1 VSCATFDSLAAKAGT
16 FLSDQIRIY
25 EERPGESAFVR
36 RGRRV
41 QVNRLHEQLDT
52 LVAARDQM
60 EQLVRIIVEIGSDL
74 DLNVTLRRIVSAA
87 MELTGARYGALSIRA
102 SDGAPVSFVHTGI
115 DEDTA
120 RRLGDVQVGEGLRID
135 DLSAQPPGHRVRTE
149 GGAIRAFLGI
159 PITVRAANFGTLYV
173 ADDRPGRVFSEAQE
187 AAVRAMATAAAAA
200 IDNARLFERERESA
214 KWTKASREITT
225 ALLSGDPQTGPLQL
239 IVSRALDLA
248 GAEQAILL
256 IPREPDLPA
265 DDVDTLVVAATAGR
279 YASAVIGRQVPMEGS
294 TTGGVARRGIPLITD
309 SFQYPIE
316 GFTDVGERSAIVMP
330 LIADGAVL
338 GVIAVA
344 REPQQPP
351 FGNDYLEL
359 VSDFARHAA
368 IALALAAG
376 REHALNQELAQADS
390 VDDAVRAAA
399 EELRRLWRARRVLA
413 VTFPAGRPAADI
425 ASGAPELVSVGEPTR
440 WADLPSDTR
449 EMLISLRDGDLLT
462 PNTAKPGT
470 AAIALQHP
478 EGVLV
483 VWIDLADQR
492 PFTLEDQTLLTVL
505 AGRLGQGLQ
514 RVHQVDQQRETAL
527 ALQHAILG
535 PADLPHGFAVRYQ
548 AATRP
553 LQVGGDW
560 YDVVDLEDGRIALIV
575 GDCVGHGL
583 AAATVMGQV
592 RSACRALLL
601 ENPSPAAALAGLDR
615 FAARLPG
622 ARCTTAV
629 CAVLNPES
637 GELVYSSAGHPPP
650 IVVHADGTTR
660 ILDDGHTIALG
671 IRPHRPRPEAR
682 VTLPARATLLLY
694 TDGLVE
700 RRRLPLDDGIS
711 RAASLLQDGLAEPL
725 EDLANRIMSRLAPSA
740 GYQDDVALLLY
751 RHPAPL
757 ELKFLADASNLA
769 PTRKALRTW
778 LSRAEVDQEQTMNVL
793 IAAGE
798 AVANAIEHG
807 HRHSPR
813 GTISLGAIALVDQV
827 RVTIT
832 DTGSWKTPVVNPE
845 RGRGITLMRGLMQ
858 DVVIN
863 PDAAGT
869 TVHLSARIT

>member
-1 VSCATFDSLAAKAGT
+1 MSQA
-16 FLSDQIRIY
+16 
-25 EERPGESAFVR
+25 
-36 RGRRV
+36 
-41 QVNRLHEQLDT
+41 NEQLDE
-52 LVAARDQM
+52 LMAARDQM
-60 EQLVRIIVEIGSDL
+60 EHLVRVIVEISSDL
-74 DLNVTLRRIVSAA
+74 DLDVTLRRIVSAA
-87 MELTGARYGALSIRA
+87 MELTDARYGALGIRA
-102 SDGAPVSFVHTGI
+102 TDGSLASVVRAGI
-115 DEDTA
+115 DDDTA
-120 RRLGDVQVGEGLRID
+120 RRLGDLQVGTGLRID
-135 DLSAQPPGHRVRTE
+135 DLTAHPELPTGDPP
-149 GGAIRAFLGI
+149 IRALLGI
-159 PITVRAANFGTLYV
+159 PITVRAADFGSLYL
-173 ADDRPGRVFSEAQE
+173 ADDRPGRTFSDSQE
-187 AAVRAMATAAAAA
+187 NAVRALATAAAAA

-239 IVSRALDLA
+239 IVNRALELA

-256 IPREPDLPA
+256 VPREPDLPA
-265 DDVDTLVVAATAGR
+265 DQVDALVVAATAGR
-279 YASAVIGRQVPMEGS
+279 YSSEVIGRQVPMAGS
-294 TTGGVARRGIPLITD
+294 TTGGVARRGLPLITD

-316 GFTDVGERSAIVMP
+316 GFTDVGERPAIVMP
-330 LIADGAVL
+330 LIADDAVL

-344 REPQQPP
+344 RDPQHPP

-376 REHALNQELAQADS
+376 REHALNQELAQADT
-390 VDDAVRAAA
+390 VDDAVHTAA

-413 VTFPAGRPAADI
+413 VTFPSRRSSAEAA
-425 ASGAPELVSVGEPTR
+425 PQLVSVGEPAQ
-440 WADLPSDTR
+440 WSELPPDTR
-449 EMLISLRDGDLLT
+449 EMLGSMRDGDLLT
-462 PNTAKPGT
+462 LNTAKPGT

-478 EGVLV
+478 DGVLV
-483 VWIDLADQR
+483 VWIDLAEER

-548 AATRP
+548 AAARP

-560 YDVVDLEDGRIALIV
+560 YDVVELEDGRIALIV

-592 RSACRALLL
+592 RSACRALLF
-601 ENPSPAAALAGLDR
+601 ENPSPATALELLDR

-622 ARCTTAV
+622 AQCTTAV
-629 CAVLNPES
+629 CAVLNPAT

-660 ILDDGHTIALG
+660 LLDDGHTIALG
-671 IRPHRPRPEAR
+671 IRPHRSRPEAS
-682 VTLPARATLLLY
+682 VTLPARASLVLY

-700 RRRLPLDDGIS
+700 RRRVPVDDGIARAAAFVQEGIASPLDD
-711 RAASLLQDGLAEPL
+711 
-725 EDLANRIMSRLAPSA
+725 LANQIMSRLAPSG
-740 GYQDDVALLLY
+740 GYQDDVALLMY

-757 ELKFLADASNLA
+757 ELEFPAHISQVAR
-769 PTRKALRTW
+769 TRMALRGW
-778 LSRAEVDQEQTMNVL
+778 LRRAGVDPSESMKVL

-807 HRHSPR
+807 HRLSPE
-813 GTISLGAIALVDQV
+813 GTIRLDATALVDEVQL
-827 RVTIT
+827 TIA
-832 DTGSWKTPVVNPE
+832 DSGSWKTPQPDANAH
-845 RGRGITLMRGLMQ
+845 RGRGITLMRGLMR
-858 DVVIN
+858 DVTID
-863 PDAAGT
+863 PDTVGT

>member
-1 VSCATFDSLAAKAGT
+1 MDDA
-16 FLSDQIRIY
+16 R
-25 EERPGESAFVR
+25 GESAFTWQ
-36 RGRRV
+36 GRRELAS
-41 QVNRLHEQLDT
+41 RLHEQLDE

-60 EQLVRIIVEIGSDL
+60 EQLVRVIVEIGSDL
-74 DLNVTLRRIVSAA
+74 DLDVTLHRIVHAA
-87 MELTGARYGALSIRA
+87 MELTDARCGALGIRGA
-102 SDGAPVSFVHTGI
+102 DGTLVSFIHAGI
-115 DEDTA
+115 DDDA
-120 RRLGDVQVGEGLRID
+120 AKRLGDLPVGEGLRVD
-135 DLSAQPPGHRVRTE
+135 DLSVHPQTAGLHAHDPPL
-149 GGAIRAFLGI
+149 RALLGI
-159 PITVRAANFGTLYV
+159 PIIVRAADFGNLYL
-173 ADDRPGRVFSEAQE
+173 ADDRPGRVFSDFQE
-187 AAVRAMATAAAAA
+187 EAVRALARAAAAA
-200 IDNARLFERERESA
+200 IDNARLFEREREAS

-239 IVSRALDLA
+239 IVNRALQLA

-256 IPREPDLPA
+256 VPREPDLPA
-265 DDVDTLVVAATAGR
+265 DQVDTLIVAATAGR
-279 YASAVIGRQVPMEGS
+279 YASEVIGRQVPMEGS
-294 TTGGVARRGIPLITD
+294 TTGGVVRRGLPLITD

-330 LIADGAVL
+330 LIADDAVL

-344 REPQQPP
+344 RDPHQPA

-359 VSDFARHAA
+359 VSDYARHAA

-376 REHALNQELAQADS
+376 REHALNQELAQADT
-390 VDDAVRAAA
+390 VDDAVSTAA

-413 VTFPAGRPAADI
+413 VTFPTRAPSSEI
-425 ASGAPELVSVGEPTR
+425 ASQAPQVVAVGEPAQ
-440 WADLPSDTR
+440 WVDLPSQTQQ
-449 EMLISLRDGDLLT
+449 MLSSLRDGDFLT
-462 PNTAKPGT
+462 PNTTTPGT
-470 AAIALQHP
+470 AGIALQHP

-483 VWIDLADQR
+483 VWIDLAEQR

-505 AGRLGQGLQ
+505 SGRLGQGLQ

-560 YDVVDLEDGRIALIV
+560 YDIVDLEDGRIALIV

-601 ENPSPAAALAGLDR
+601 ENPSPAAALSGLDR

-622 ARCTTAV
+622 AQCTTAV
-629 CAVLNPES
+629 CAVLNPDT

-650 IVVHADGTTR
+650 ILVDADGTTR
-660 ILDDGHTIALG
+660 MLEDGHTIALG
-671 IRPHRPRPEAR
+671 VRPGWPRPEAR
-682 VTLPARATLLLY
+682 VTMPARATLLFY

-700 RRRLPLDDGIS
+700 RRRVALNDGIS
-711 RAASLLQDGLAEPL
+711 RVAALAQEGQASTL
-725 EDLANRIMSRLAPSA
+725 EDLANEIMSGLAPGD
-740 GYQDDVALLLY
+740 GYQDDVVLLLY

-757 ELKFLADASNLA
+757 ELKFPAHVSNLA
-769 PTRKALRTW
+769 PTRSALRSW
-778 LSRAEVDQEQTMNVL
+778 LTRARVSPDQTLDVL

-807 HRHSPR
+807 HRHSPE
-813 GTISLGAIALVDQV
+813 GTIRLDATALVDQV
-827 RVTIT
+827 QLTIT
-832 DTGSWKTPVVNPE
+832 DTGSWKPPQPANYPR
-845 RGRGITLMRGLMQ
+845 RGRGITLMRSLMQ
-858 DVVIN
+858 DFEIQH
-863 PDAAGT
+863 DTTGT

>member
-1 VSCATFDSLAAKAGT
+1 VS
-16 FLSDQIRIY
+16 
-25 EERPGESAFVR
+25 
-36 RGRRV
+36 
-41 QVNRLHEQLDT
+41 EQLDE

-60 EQLVRIIVEIGSDL
+60 ERLVRIIVEIGSDL
-74 DLNVTLRRIVSAA
+74 DLDVTLHRIVNAA
-87 MELTGARYGALSIRA
+87 MELTGARYGTLRIRT
-102 SDGAPVSFVHTGI
+102 SDGALASFVQAGM
-115 DEDTA
+115 DDDTA
-120 RRLGDVQVGEGLRID
+120 RRLGDLSVGEGLRVD
-135 DLSAQPPGHRVRTE
+135 DLSVHPQAAGLHAHDPP
-149 GGAIRAFLGI
+149 IRALLGI
-159 PITVRAANFGTLYV
+159 PIVVRAADFGSLYL
-173 ADDRPGRVFSEAQE
+173 ADDRPGRVFSDFQE
-187 AAVRAMATAAAAA
+187 DAVRALATAAAAA

-239 IVSRALDLA
+239 IVNRALELA

-256 IPREPDLPA
+256 VPREPDLPA
-265 DDVDTLVVAATAGR
+265 DQVDTLVVAATAGR
-279 YASAVIGRQVPMEGS
+279 YSSEVIGRQVPMAGS
-294 TTGGVARRGIPLITD
+294 TTGSVARRGRPLITD

-316 GFTDVGERSAIVMP
+316 GFTDVGERSAIVIP
-330 LIADGAVL
+330 LIADDAVL

-344 REPQQPP
+344 RDPHHPP
-351 FGNDYLEL
+351 FGDDYLEL
-359 VSDFARHAA
+359 VSDFAGHAA

-376 REHALNQELAQADS
+376 REHALNQELAQADT
-390 VDDAVRAAA
+390 VDDAVHAAA

-413 VTFPAGRPAADI
+413 VTFPTHISYAEAG
-425 ASGAPELVSVGEPTR
+425 SGAPRLVSVGEPAQ
-440 WADLPSDTR
+440 WVDLPDDTQQ
-449 EMLISLRDGDLLT
+449 MLGSVRDGDLLT
-462 PNTAKPGT
+462 PNTTKPGT

-478 EGVLV
+478 DGVLV
-483 VWIDLADQR
+483 VWIDLAKKR

-548 AATRP
+548 AAARP

-592 RSACRALLL
+592 RSACRALLF
-601 ENPSPAAALAGLDR
+601 ENPSPAPALEWLDR

-622 ARCTTAV
+622 AQCATAV
-629 CAVLNPES
+629 CAVLNPDT
-637 GELVYSSAGHPPP
+637 GELVYSSAGHPPA
-650 IVVHADGTTR
+650 ILVHADGTTR
-660 ILDDGHTIALG
+660 MLDDGHTIALG
-671 IRPHRPRPEAR
+671 IRPHRSRPEAS
-682 VTLPARATLLLY
+682 VTLPARSTLLLY

-700 RRRLPLDDGIS
+700 RRRIPLDDGIA
-711 RAASLLQDGLAEPL
+711 RAAAFVQDGLTSPL
-725 EDLANRIMSRLAPSA
+725 DDLANQIMSGLAPSG

-757 ELKFLADASNLA
+757 ELEFPAHIGEVST
-769 PTRKALRTW
+769 TRAALRTW
-778 LSRAEVDQEQTMNVL
+778 LKRVGVSPGQTMKVL

-807 HRHSPR
+807 HRQSPE
-813 GTISLGAIALVDQV
+813 GTVRLDATALVDEV
-827 RVTIT
+827 RLTIT
-832 DTGSWKTPVVNPE
+832 DTGSWKPPQPAANPH
-845 RGRGITLMRGLMQ
+845 RGRGVTLMRGLMH
-858 DVVIN
+858 DVTIK
-863 PDAAGT
+863 PDNAGT

>member
-1 VSCATFDSLAAKAGT
+1 M
-16 FLSDQIRIY
+16 
-25 EERPGESAFVR
+25 GESDEGFTGL
-36 RGRRV
+36 GRDQLVTRM
-41 QVNRLHEQLDT
+41 HEQVDELR
-52 LVAARDQM
+52 AARDQM
-60 EQLVRIIVEIGSDL
+60 EQLVQVIIEIGADL
-74 DLNVTLRRIVSAA
+74 DLDVTLHRILDAA
-87 MELTGARYGALSIRA
+87 MTLTGARYGALGLRGL
-102 SDGAPVSFVHTGI
+102 DGALVSSIHAGI
-115 DEDTA
+115 DDDTA
-120 RRLGDVQVGEGLRID
+120 RRLGDLPIGDGLRVD
-135 DLSAQPPGHRVRTE
+135 DLSAQAQTPELQASDPRIRALLATPIIVRT
-149 GGAIRAFLGI
+149 ADLGS
-159 PITVRAANFGTLYV
+159 LYL
-173 ADDRPGRVFSEAQE
+173 ADDRPGRVFSDSHEG
-187 AAVRAMATAAAAA
+187 AVRALATAAAVA

-239 IVSRALDLA
+239 IVNRALELA

-256 IPREPDLPA
+256 VPSEPDLPT
-265 DDVDTLVVAATAGR
+265 DKVDALVVAATAGR
-279 YASAVIGRQVPMEGS
+279 YASEVIGRQVPMEGS

-316 GFTDVGERSAIVMP
+316 GFTDVGERPAIVIP
-330 LIADGAVL
+330 LIADNAVL

-344 REPQQPP
+344 RSPQQPA
-351 FGNDYLEL
+351 FGNDYLDL

-376 REHALNQELAQADS
+376 REHALNQQLAQADT

-413 VTFPAGRPAADI
+413 VTFPTRGASAESADGTPR
-425 ASGAPELVSVGEPTR
+425 AVGVGESAQ
-440 WADLPSDTR
+440 WGDLSAETQR
-449 EMLISLRDGDLLT
+449 MLSVLRDGDLLT
-462 PNTAKPGT
+462 PNTPQPGT
-470 AAIALQHP
+470 AGIALQHP

-483 VWIDLADQR
+483 VWIDLGVKR

-535 PADLPHGFAVRYQ
+535 PAHLPHGFAVRYE
-548 AATRP
+548 AASRP

-560 YDVVDLEDGRIALIV
+560 YDIVDLEDGRIALIV

-583 AAATVMGQV
+583 AAATVMGQL

-601 ENPSPAAALAGLDR
+601 DRPSPRAALAGLDR

-622 ARCTTAV
+622 AQCTTAV
-629 CAVLNPES
+629 CAVLNPDT

-650 IVVHADGTTR
+650 VLVHADGTAE
-660 ILDDGHTIALG
+660 LLEDGHTIPLG
-671 IRPHRPRPEAR
+671 LRPDRPRPEAR
-682 VTLPARATLLLY
+682 MTIPPRATLLLY

-700 RRRLPLDDGIS
+700 RRRVGLDDGIA
-711 RAASLLQDGLAEPL
+711 RASVLLQDGRDSSLD
-725 EDLANRIMSRLAPSA
+725 DLANQIMSRLAPID

-751 RHPAPL
+751 RHPTPL
-757 ELKFLADASNLA
+757 EMDFPAHVGQLA
-769 PTRKALRTW
+769 PTRTALRSW
-778 LSRAEVDQEQTMNVL
+778 LTRAGVHSDQIHDVL

-807 HRHSPR
+807 HRDRPE
-813 GTISLGAIALVDQV
+813 GIISLRATVLSDQV
-827 RVTIT
+827 QFTIA
-832 DTGSWKTPVVNPE
+832 DSGSWKAPQPVAE
-845 RGRGITLMRGLMQ
+845 AHRGRGITLMRALMQ
-858 DVVIN
+858 DIAIN
-863 PDAAGT
+863 PDTTGT